1 MKKINKN
8 IFVFIASFAFI
19 LLGFFSLGY
28 IKSIYYNML
37 VPNEDGSSKIKNI
50 VEFKVSIEK
59 ISTEQLSYHGWCL
72 DINSIFNNLLN
83 KKIIEKDDQ
92 TVVKMD
98 NGYLA
103 EEVTKIS
110 DKELK
115 QYAENVAKLDDST
128 DAPFLYVMAPKK
140 GNFENM
146 PENADNYLKDNCD
159 KFIDYLSEL
168 NVNTLDLR
176 DKMYEQGITEEE
188 AFFVTDHHW
197 KPTTGFWT
205 FNEICKKL
213 NSDYG
218 FNYNHKVTDISNY
231 TINTYDN
238 CFLGSYGKKVG
249 RFFTNKGMD
258 DFDLIVPDFETNLKV
273 TNEKNGKL
281 EVTEGD
287 FENSVL
293 CTEYLEYKDCYDQW
307 MYATYSGGDFSLQ
320 IVENKIE
327 SQYNKKVL
335 ILRDSF
341 ACTVTPFLSLTTGSL
356 HIVDLRESVTNSE
369 RIPSVSKY
377 IDEIQPD
384 YVIVMYSGIRSAE
397 SYAFN

>member
-8 IFVFIASFAFI
+8 IFVFIASFVFI

-28 IKSIYYNML
+28 IKSIYSNML
-37 VPNEDGSSKIKNI
+37 APNKDGSAKIKNI
-50 VEFKVSIEK
+50 DEFKTSVEK
-59 ISTEQLSYHGWCL
+59 FSTEGLSYHDWCV
-72 DINSIFNNLLN
+72 DINSVFNNLLN

-103 EEVTKIS
+103 AEVTKIS
-110 DKELK
+110 DKEIK
-115 QYAENVAKLDDST
+115 QYAENVAKLDNST

-159 KFIDYLSEL
+159 RFINYLSEL

-188 AFFVTDHHW
+188 AFFITDHHW
-197 KPTTGFWT
+197 KPTTGFWA

-218 FNYNHKVTDISNY
+218 FNYNREVTDISNY
-231 TINTYDN
+231 NITTYEN
-238 CFLGSYGKKVG
+238 WFLGSYGKKTG
-249 RFFTNKGMD
+249 RFFTNKGVD
-258 DFDLIVPDFETNLKV
+258 DFDLIVPDFKTNLKV
-273 TNEKNGKL
+273 TNKQTE

-293 CTEYLEYKDCYDQW
+293 CTDKLEYRDYYNQW
-307 MYATYSGGDFSLQ
+307 VYSTYSGGDFSLQ
-320 IVENKIE
+320 IVENQIE

-335 ILRDSF
+335 IVRNSF
-341 ACTVTPFLSLTTGSL
+341 ACTVTPFLSLTTGSV
-356 HIVDLRESVTNSE
+356 HIVDLRESVTNSA

-384 YVIVMYSGIRSAE
+384 YVIVLYSGISSAE

>member
-8 IFVFIASFAFI
+8 IFVFIVSFAFI
-19 LLGFFSLGY
+19 LLGFFSIGY
-28 IKSIYYNML
+28 IKSIYYMF
-37 VPNEDGSSKIKNI
+37 VPNEDDSSKIENI
-50 VEFKVSIEK
+50 DEFKTSIEK
-59 ISTEQLSYHGWCL
+59 ISTEELSYHSWCV
-72 DINSIFNNLLN
+72 DINSAFNNILN

-92 TVVKMD
+92 IVVKMD

-103 EEVTKIS
+103 EEVKKMS
-110 DKELK
+110 DKEIK
-115 QYAENVAKLDDST
+115 QYAENVAELDNST
-128 DAPFLYVMAPKK
+128 DVPFLYVMAPKK
-140 GNFENM
+140 GNFEKM

-159 KFIDYLSEL
+159 RFINYLSEL

-197 KPTTGFWT
+197 KPKTGFWA

-218 FNYNHKVTDISNY
+218 FNYNHTVTDISNY
-231 TINTYDN
+231 NITTYKDS
-238 CFLGSYGKKVG
+238 FLGSYGKKTG
-249 RFFTNKGMD
+249 RFFTHKSMD

-273 TNEKNGKL
+273 TNEQTG
-281 EVTEGD
+281 EVIEGD

-293 CTEYLEYKDCYDQW
+293 CTEYLEYKDCYNQW
-307 MYATYSGGDFSLQ
+307 MYAIYNGGDFSLQ
-320 IVENKIE
+320 IVENQIE
-327 SQYNKKVL
+327 SQYDKKVL
-335 ILRDSF
+335 IIRDSF
-341 ACTVTPFLSLTTGSL
+341 ACTVTPFLSLTTGSVY
-356 HIVDLRESVTNSE
+356 IVDLRESVINSE

-384 YVIVMYSGIRSAE
+384 YVIVLYSGVRSAE